1 MLDTKGHKICAGY
14 KHAAVKKYVSEKLL
28 LSVYRYVS
36 NAEYF
41 GSVGTYSFNF
51 HWQNLDFHFRGYKS
65 LLCTLGVGTWQL
77 EYFLSLVSS
86 FVKKKGKKKTSEVPF
101 HITKRCT
108 LFSRSTKCC
117 HRTAHAFDG
126 KGVRFNS
133 AKTTAIS
140 EDRTGVTAYV

>member
-86 FVKKKGKKKTSEVPF
+86 FVKKKGKKKKKLLRYHFISQNDALCFQGPQSAVTVR
-101 HITKRCT
+101 HTH
-108 LFSRSTKCC
+108 STARAWGLTVQKQRQSV
-117 HRTAHAFDG
+117 RTEQG
-126 KGVRFNS
+126 
-133 AKTTAIS
+133 
-140 EDRTGVTAYV
+140 